1 MRLNTTHESELR
13 RCRQRLVREVDAE
26 RWSALAGT
34 SLARSVWRSGEKRR
48 LNMGDQQKGGSQS
61 GQEQGGQQKDQNKQ
75 PQGSERSGDKNKQ
88 GDGRSQ
94 GEQKQGGRGGQK
106 R

>member
-1 MRLNTTHESELR
+1 MCPSY
-13 RCRQRLVREVDAE
+13 VDAVKG
-26 RWSALAGT
+26 WSAKWMPNVVRACGYIACSPRLGDA
-34 SLARSVWRSGEKRR
+34 VKKRR

-88 GDGRSQ
+88 GDGQSQ